1 MNKRFSV
8 YLNSKIKKF
17 NKTIHVESDKSIS
30 HRALMIAS
38 QCMGVSSIKGILE
51 SEDINNTIN
60 CLRALG
66 VRILKKNN
74 SIDIKKIVKNNS
86 GMS

>member
-17 NKTIHVESDKSIS
+17 NKTIYVESDKSIS

-66 VRILKKNN
+66 VRILKKNK
-74 SIDIKKIVKNNS
+74 STLF
-86 GMS
+86 MAMA